1 MMRILPAHGAS
12 TNCSQHAG
20 VCMRI
25 SLLSLPFGVVQGV
38 YYAPLWWYN
47 RVLLTT
53 TFTCSPTYKYMYLTY
68 LFTYNC
74 AKACLATL
82 HCSPFFLTFCI
93 VIHILYTI
101 YMHNIISYSLLHVV
115 VLQTPFPLLRQSRVY
130 NFIGRFF
137 FCIFS
142 SGRETRLWSHSHR
155 LDWECLYFGFFRIL
169 AHPLHCMQLNSKTRS
184 AYISIY
190 TDRCVIKCMSYMSV
204 CGLVCIM
211 CISRKCELFLFC
223 VQLEPNWMNNI
234 ALYVAVLLT
243 IVLRRNTHNVNDC
256 LWFTFWMEYSGPS
269 FSRISMWL

>member
-1 MMRILPAHGAS
+1 MAHKISMYCIMMRILPAHGAS

-115 VLQTPFPLLRQSRVY
+115 VLQTQFPLLRQSRVY

-137 FCIFS
+137 FLHFFKWSRDTIVISFS
-142 SGRETRLWSHSHR
+142 PTRLR
-155 LDWECLYFGFFRIL
+155 VF
-169 AHPLHCMQLNSKTRS
+169 
-184 AYISIY
+184 
-190 TDRCVIKCMSYMSV
+190 V
-204 CGLVCIM
+204 
-211 CISRKCELFLFC
+211 
-223 VQLEPNWMNNI
+223 
-234 ALYVAVLLT
+234 
-243 IVLRRNTHNVNDC
+243 
-256 LWFTFWMEYSGPS
+256 LWFLPYSRSSTSLHAIEFKNTFGVYI
-269 FSRISMWL
+269 FLYR